1 MKTSK
6 NLIINITPKILVIS
20 IVIAAFLF
28 ALSIYIHSHFEIY
41 VPTYISYGKPYF
53 NFSIYTD
60 GVLGYKNDQY
70 AVPFVVLNYTA
81 ANVVNAT
88 ILVNFYTSN
97 PIRNIYYISS
107 PAMCIGCFNDQEV
120 TTALRYYLQRYALLN
135 SATFTV
141 VNLGEI
147 GSIPPNSTVIL
158 ATGLLPVTLMP
169 NSGYNGNT
177 TLLTLLSK
185 GDTVVYVGDNFSRSI
200 GTGSIIFKTGTQSIQ
215 ALDQY
220 GLNWSIPTT
229 SSNLFY
235 FRNPTFSLANKY
247 GLLENRY
254 GNVSYVNALNGTLI
268 VFSNQPTSGWPNAS
282 YMARD
287 IAFAL
292 YSRFWIPEV
301 AYGNYTISKPTS
313 GLLGVLALQKLM
325 NYSDISMINNTYPLI
340 NVVFS
345 NSTNYSI
352 TYKRFSV
359 YAKLNGSLSI
369 PSPVAETQTIPIVIG
384 MNISSPTKK
393 LVIPHI
399 DLYTSNMTYVTSIP
413 IGFFNTST
421 GINIIKYEAFGMPS
435 GYYIAVLRDFNNRPY
450 AASLFE
456 LAGIEISPIDLNFK
470 NGTFIFGLSSLGMP
484 IANSTYSISLDN
496 SYLTSGIIN
505 NSEIIYKL
513 PKGSVIG
520 YGTQTFEI
528 NIFNSKYTYVT
539 QYTQEVLHIPV
550 YYIEFAIVIAIVI
563 VLNIVLKAPNRDEYY
578 IDIPEIPHSKKTR
591 VIVPKKELLSLFDK
605 INMHYHWRYMP
616 LLPEEIKN
624 GITANLRYNNM
635 PISITLQNVNI
646 ILTKLVNSGDLVNIR
661 DYFAPKRWI
670 DESGYSIEYL
680 ATFRRLRDYF
690 VTAGISFTPDLG
702 AAQDADIDITK
713 NGVEAQI
720 FIYAETGKRSKI
732 WVGGDT
738 KKFIVFFDEERKL
751 KFIEALYTS
760 FGDESE
766 ALKVAIANG
775 LIKLIDTEHLD
786 QLII

>member
-1 MKTSK
+1 MKASRI
-6 NLIINITPKILVIS
+6 LIISIAIILI
-20 IVIAAFLF
+20 IAAFLF
-28 ALSIYIHSHFEIY
+28 ALSAYIHSQLKTSI
-41 VPTYISYGKPYF
+41 PAYISYGKPYF

-60 GVLGYKNDQY
+60 GVLGYENNQY

-81 ANVVNAT
+81 SNVINAT
-88 ILVNFYTSN
+88 ISVNFYTSN
-97 PIRNIYYISS
+97 PIRNIYYVSS

-120 TTALRYYLQRYALLN
+120 TTALRYYLERYALLN
-135 SATFTV
+135 NATFNV
-141 VNLGEI
+141 VNIGSI
-147 GSIPPNSTVIL
+147 GSIPPNSTIIL
-158 ATGLLPVTLMP
+158 ATGLLPITLMP

-200 GTGSIIFKTGTQSIQ
+200 GTGSIIFKTSSQSMQ
-215 ALDQY
+215 VLNQY
-220 GLNWSIPTT
+220 GLNWSMPLT

-235 FRNPTFSLANKY
+235 FSKPTFSLA
-247 GLLENRY
+247 NRY
-254 GNVSYVNALNGTLI
+254 GNVSYTNVLNGTLI
-268 VFSNQPTSGWPNAS
+268 AFSNQPTSAWPNAS

-292 YSRFWIPEV
+292 YNRFWIPEI
-301 AYGNYTISKPTS
+301 AYGNYTLSKPTS
-313 GLLGVLALQKLM
+313 GSLGVFALQKFM
-325 NYSDISMINNTYPLI
+325 NYSNIGRINYTYPLV

-352 TYKRFSV
+352 TYKRFNV

-369 PSPVAETQTIPIVIG
+369 PSPIAETQTVPIVIG
-384 MNISSPTKK
+384 MNINSPTRK

-421 GINIIKYEAFGMPS
+421 GINIIKYESFGMPS
-435 GYYIAVLRDFNNRPY
+435 GYYIAILRDFNNRPY

-456 LAGIEISPIDLNFK
+456 LAGIEISPINLNFR
-470 NGTFIFGLSSLGMP
+470 NGTFLFRLSSLGMP

-496 SYLTSGIIN
+496 SYLTSGITN
-505 NSEIIYKL
+505 NSEILYRL

-539 QYTQEVLHIPV
+539 QYSKEILHIPV
-550 YYIEFAIVIAIVI
+550 YYIEFAIVIIIVI
-563 VLNIVLKAPNRDEYY
+563 VLNLVIKAPNRDEYY
-578 IDIPEIPHSKKTR
+578 IDIPEIPRSKKTH
-591 VIVPKKELLSLFDK
+591 VVVPKKEILDLFDK
-605 INMHYHWRYMP
+605 INMHYHWKYMP

-624 GITANLRYNNM
+624 GIAANLRYNNM

-646 ILTKLVNSGDLVNIR
+646 ILTKLVNSGDLTNIK

-713 NGVEAQI
+713 NGVEAQV

-751 KFIEALYTS
+751 KFIEALYSS

-766 ALKVAIANG
+766 VLKVAIANG

>member
-1 MKTSK
+1 MKVSRI
-6 NLIINITPKILVIS
+6 LIIGIVIILI
-20 IVIAAFLF
+20 IAAFLF
-28 ALSIYIHSHFEIY
+28 ALSSYIHSQFKMPT
-41 VPTYISYGKPYF
+41 PTYISYGKPYF
-53 NFSIYTD
+53 NFSIYRE
-60 GVLGYKNDQY
+60 GVLGYENNQY

-81 ANVVNAT
+81 SNVINAT
-88 ILVNFYTSN
+88 ISVNFYTSN
-97 PIRNIYYISS
+97 PVRNIYYVSS

-135 SATFTV
+135 GAAFNV
-141 VNLGEI
+141 VNIGAI
-147 GSIPPNSTVIL
+147 GSIPSNSTVIL
-158 ATGLLPVTLMP
+158 ATGLLPITLMP

-200 GTGSIIFKTGTQSIQ
+200 GTGSIVFKTSSQSIQ
-215 ALDQY
+215 MLNQY
-220 GLNWSIPTT
+220 GLSWGVPST

-235 FRNPTFSLANKY
+235 FSNPTFSLP
-247 GLLENRY
+247 NRY
-254 GNVSYVNALNGTLI
+254 GNVSYVNVLNGTLI
-268 VFSNQPTSGWPNAS
+268 AFSNQPTSAWSNAS

-292 YSRFWIPEV
+292 YSRFWIPEI
-301 AYGNYTISKPTS
+301 AYGNYTISNPTS
-313 GLLGVLALQKLM
+313 GSLGVFALQKFM
-325 NYSDISMINNTYPLI
+325 NYSNIGRINYTYPLI

-352 TYKRFSV
+352 TYKRFSI
-359 YAKLNGSLSI
+359 YAELNGSLSI
-369 PSPVAETQTIPIVIG
+369 PSPIAETQTVPIVIG
-384 MNISSPTKK
+384 MNINSPAKGP
-393 LVIPHI
+393 VIPHI

-435 GYYIAVLRDFNNRPY
+435 GYYIAILRDFNNRPY

-456 LAGIEISPIDLNFK
+456 LAGIEISPIDLNFR
-470 NGTFIFGLSSLGMP
+470 NGTFVFSLSSLGMP

-496 SYLTSGIIN
+496 SYLTSGITN
-505 NSEIIYKL
+505 DSEIVYKL

-520 YGTQTFEI
+520 YGTQTFDI
-528 NIFNSKYTYVT
+528 NIFNTKYTYVT
-539 QYTQEVLHIPV
+539 QYTKEILHIPV
-550 YYIEFAIVIAIVI
+550 YYIEFAIVIIIVI
-563 VLNIVLKAPNRDEYY
+563 VLNLVLKAPNRDEYY
-578 IDIPEIPHSKKTR
+578 IDIPEIPHSEKTH
-591 VIVPKKELLSLFDK
+591 VVVPKKEILGLFDK
-605 INMHYHWRYMP
+605 INMHYHWKYMP
-616 LLPEEIKN
+616 LLPEEIKS
-624 GITANLRYNNM
+624 GITSNLRYNNM

-646 ILTKLVNSGDLVNIR
+646 ILTKLVNSGDLANIK

-702 AAQDADIDITK
+702 AAQGADIDITK
-713 NGVEAQI
+713 SGVEAQI

-732 WVGGDT
+732 LVGGDT

-751 KFIEALYTS
+751 KFIEALYSS

-766 ALKVAIANG
+766 ALKTAIANG

>member
-1 MKTSK
+1 MKASRI
-6 NLIINITPKILVIS
+6 LIIGIAIILI
-20 IVIAAFLF
+20 IAAFLF
-28 ALSIYIHSHFEIY
+28 ELSAYIHSQFKIST
-41 VPTYISYGKPYF
+41 PAYISYGKPYF
-53 NFSIYTD
+53 NFSIYTE
-60 GVLGYKNDQY
+60 GVLGYENNQY

-81 ANVVNAT
+81 SNVINAT
-88 ILVNFYTSN
+88 ISVNFYTSN
-97 PIRNIYYISS
+97 PVRNIYYVSS

-135 SATFTV
+135 GATFNV
-141 VNLGEI
+141 VNIGAI

-158 ATGLLPVTLMP
+158 ATGLLPITLMP

-200 GTGSIIFKTGTQSIQ
+200 GTGSIIFKTSPQSIQ
-215 ALDQY
+215 MLNQY
-220 GLNWSIPTT
+220 GLNWSVPST

-235 FRNPTFSLANKY
+235 FSNPTFSLA
-247 GLLENRY
+247 NRY
-254 GNVSYVNALNGTLI
+254 GNVSYVNVLNGTLI
-268 VFSNQPTSGWPNAS
+268 AFSNQPTSAWPNAS

-292 YSRFWIPEV
+292 YSRFWIPEI
-301 AYGNYTISKPTS
+301 AYGNYTLSNPTS
-313 GLLGVLALQKLM
+313 GSLGVFALHKFM
-325 NYSDISMINNTYPLI
+325 NYSNIGRINYTYPLI
-340 NVVFS
+340 NVVAR

-352 TYKRFSV
+352 AYKRFNI
-359 YAKLNGSLSI
+359 YAELNGSLSI
-369 PSPVAETQTIPIVIG
+369 PSPIAETQTVPIVIG
-384 MNISSPTKK
+384 MNINSPTKR

-399 DLYTSNMTYVTSIP
+399 DLYTSNMSYVTSIP

-421 GINIIKYEAFGMPS
+421 GINIIKYESFGMPS
-435 GYYIAVLRDFNNRPY
+435 GYYIAILRDFNNRPY

-470 NGTFIFGLSSLGMP
+470 NGTFVFSLSSLGMP

-496 SYLTSGIIN
+496 SYLTSGITN
-505 NSEIIYKL
+505 NSEIVYKL

-539 QYTQEVLHIPV
+539 QYTKEIFHIPV
-550 YYIEFAIVIAIVI
+550 YYIEFAIVIIIVI
-563 VLNIVLKAPNRDEYY
+563 VLNLVLKAPNRDEYY
-578 IDIPEIPHSKKTR
+578 IDIPEIPHSKKTH
-591 VIVPKKELLSLFDK
+591 VVVPKKEILDLFDK
-605 INMHYHWRYMP
+605 INMHYHWKYMP
-616 LLPEEIKN
+616 LLPEEIKS
-624 GITANLRYNNM
+624 GITSNLRYNNM

-646 ILTKLVNSGDLVNIR
+646 ILTKLVNSGDLANIK

-732 WVGGDT
+732 WIGGDT

-751 KFIEALYTS
+751 KFIETLYSS

>member
-1 MKTSK
+1 MKASRI
-6 NLIINITPKILVIS
+6 LIISIAIILI
-20 IVIAAFLF
+20 IAAFLF
-28 ALSIYIHSHFEIY
+28 ELSAYVHSQLKIST
-41 VPTYISYGKPYF
+41 PAYISYGKPYF
-53 NFSIYTD
+53 NFSIYTE
-60 GVLGYKNDQY
+60 GVLGYENNQY

-81 ANVVNAT
+81 SNVINAT
-88 ILVNFYTSN
+88 ISVNFYTSN
-97 PIRNIYYISS
+97 PIRNIYYVSS
-107 PAMCIGCFNDQEV
+107 PAMCIGCFNDQEA

-135 SATFTV
+135 DATFNV
-141 VNLGEI
+141 VNIGAI

-158 ATGLLPVTLMP
+158 ATGLLPITLMP

-200 GTGSIIFKTGTQSIQ
+200 GTGSIIFKTSPQSIQ
-215 ALDQY
+215 VLNQY
-220 GLNWSIPTT
+220 GLNWSVPSR

-235 FRNPTFSLANKY
+235 FSNPTFSLAN
-247 GLLENRY
+247 RY
-254 GNVSYVNALNGTLI
+254 GNISYVNVLNGTLI
-268 VFSNQPTSGWPNAS
+268 AFSNQPTSGWPNAS
-282 YMARD
+282 YMADD

-292 YSRFWIPEV
+292 YSRFWIPEI
-301 AYGNYTISKPTS
+301 AYGNYTLSNPTS
-313 GLLGVLALQKLM
+313 GSLGIFALQKFM
-325 NYSDISMINNTYPLI
+325 NYSNIGRINYTYPLI

-352 TYKRFSV
+352 TYKRFNI
-359 YAKLNGSLSI
+359 YAELNGSLSI
-369 PSPVAETQTIPIVIG
+369 PSPIAETQTVPIVIG
-384 MNISSPTKK
+384 MNINSPTKK

-399 DLYTSNMTYVTSIP
+399 DLYTSNMSYVTSIP

-421 GINIIKYEAFGMPS
+421 GINIIKYESFGMRS
-435 GYYIAVLRDFNNRPY
+435 GYYIAILRDFNNRPY

-456 LAGIEISPIDLNFK
+456 LAGIEINPIDLNFK
-470 NGTFIFGLSSLGMP
+470 NGTFVFSLSSLGMP
-484 IANSTYSISLDN
+484 IADSTYSISLDN
-496 SYLTSGIIN
+496 SYLTSGVTN
-505 NSEIIYKL
+505 NSKIVYKL

-528 NIFNSKYTYVT
+528 NIFNSKYTYVA
-539 QYTQEVLHIPV
+539 QYTKEIFHIPV

-563 VLNIVLKAPNRDEYY
+563 VLNLVLKAPNRDEYY
-578 IDIPEIPHSKKTR
+578 IDIPEIPHSKKTH
-591 VIVPKKELLSLFDK
+591 VVVPKKEILDLFDK
-605 INMHYHWRYMP
+605 INMHYHWKYMP
-616 LLPEEIKN
+616 LLPEEIKS
-624 GITANLRYNNM
+624 GITSNLRYNNM

-646 ILTKLVNSGDLVNIR
+646 ILTKLVNSGDLANIK

-713 NGVEAQI
+713 SGVEAQI

-732 WVGGDT
+732 WIGGDT

-751 KFIEALYTS
+751 KFIETLYSS